1 MLAREA
7 IRVSGLIES
16 DKDKKN
22 EFKSIRNRKY
32 EIIKIAI
39 DRTSLKVV

>member
-7 IRVSGLIES
+7 IRVSRLIES

-32 EIIKIAI
+32 DTNNKN
-39 DRTSLKVV
+39 RN